1 MLGVAV
7 LFYVFFFLTIRLPPR
22 STPTDSLFPYTTLFR
37 SVNDFNRFGRTY
49 QVYAQAEADARA
61 QPDAVG
67 RLQLRNAQGDMVPLA
82 TLVSTSPG
90 AGPDRIIHYNGFPS
104 ADISGGPAPRSEAPT
119 SELQSLMR
127 HSYAVFCLKNK
138 TH

>member
-1 MLGVAV
+1 MRISDWSSDVCSSDLDVDRTKAAAQGVAMTD
-7 LFYVFFFLTIRLPPR
+7 VFETMQVYLG
-22 STPTDSLFPYTTLFR
+22 SLY
-37 SVNDFNRFGRTY
+37 VNDFNRFGRTY

-90 AGPDRIIHYNGFPS
+90 AGPDRIIPYNGFPS
-104 ADISGGPAPRSEAPT
+104 ANGR
-119 SELQSLMR
+119 
-127 HSYAVFCLKNK
+127 
-138 TH
+138 